1 MVICQETEED
11 IKKSDLMK
19 DRGQRLESEG
29 R

>member
-11 IKKSDLMK
+11 IEKSDLMK
-19 DRGQRLESEG
+19 GRGQRLESEG

>member
-19 DRGQRLESEG
+19 GRGQRLESEG
-29 R
+29 K

>member
-11 IKKSDLMK
+11 IEKSDLMK
-19 DRGQRLESEG
+19 GRGQSLESEG